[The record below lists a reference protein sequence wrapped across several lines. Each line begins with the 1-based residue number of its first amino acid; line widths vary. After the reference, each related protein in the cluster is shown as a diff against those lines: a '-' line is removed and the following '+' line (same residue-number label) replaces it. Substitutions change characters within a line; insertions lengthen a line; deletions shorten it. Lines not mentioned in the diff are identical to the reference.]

1 MGAISKCERYER
13 AAARCASESRA
24 HEFCRVE
31 AAMNPVALVLL
42 IVEGL
47 LGVTVI
53 GGVVW
58 AEFFAG
64 RKHLG

>member
-1 MGAISKCERYER
+1 MG
-13 AAARCASESRA
+13 
-24 HEFCRVE
+24 

>member
-1 MGAISKCERYER
+1 MGLYALQGLWGD
-13 AAARCASESRA
+13 
-24 HEFCRVE
+24 
-31 AAMNPVALVLL
+31 AMNPVALVLL

>member
-1 MGAISKCERYER
+1 
-13 AAARCASESRA
+13 
-24 HEFCRVE
+24 
-31 AAMNPVALVLL
+31 MNPVALVLL
-42 IVEGL
+42 IAEGL

-58 AEFFAG
+58 AEFFAA